1 MRAFE
6 LILTE
11 TPQQISQIAQGV
23 QQLSPNTNPR
33 LLQKLQDLIDFAI
46 NGSGSAPKPKT
57 PSTLRFCCHTTI
69 KYRGQRRK
77 KALSS
82 NG

>member
-57 PSTLRFCCHTTI
+57 PSTYGSVATP
-69 KYRGQRRK
+69 
-77 KALSS
+77 LS
-82 NG
+82 NVEDNDV